1 MDYGAILTRTWEITW
16 RYKGLWIL
24 GLLASCGA
32 AGRSNSNGGPS
43 GSGYTFSGSED
54 LGRLFEAPNETLL
67 IAIAVAIFFLVLFI
81 ALFFLLLGVLG
92 QSGLIAGFSRADD
105 GHDVTLGGAF
115 RLGTQYFW
123 KLLGIRMLIWL
134 AGLLIIVVILA
145 VSIPFFIMTLG
156 VGLLLIP
163 LCLCCLLPLIPLFM
177 LVDAY
182 VILTMVAAVEDDL
195 GVTDSFRRSWQLCK
209 ENFGPVLVMT
219 LILILGTAILSF
231 VLVLPFLIMFVPMIM
246 GLLVGG
252 DQSLAAGMI
261 VSGVCLLASLPFFVL
276 INAVVTTFT
285 TGGWT
290 ITYRRLIGQEGVL
303 ELGTPKTT

>member
-1 MDYGAILTRTWEITW
+1 MDYGAVLTRTWDITW

-43 GSGYTFSGSED
+43 GSGFNFSGSED
-54 LGRLFEAPNETLL
+54 IGRLFEAPNEALL
-67 IAIAVAIFFLVLFI
+67 IAIAVAILFMVLFI

-105 GHDVTLGGAF
+105 GYDVPLGEAF
-115 RLGTQYFW
+115 RLGMQYFW
-123 KLLGIRMLIWL
+123 KLLAIRVLVWL
-134 AGLLIIVVILA
+134 AGLLIMIVILA
-145 VSIPFFIMTLG
+145 VSIPFFIATQG

-182 VILTMVAAVEDDL
+182 VIITMVAAVEEDL
-195 GVTDSFRRSWQLCK
+195 GVTDSFRRSWKLCT

-231 VLVLPFLIMFVPMIM
+231 VLVLPFLIMFLPIVL
-246 GLLVGG
+246 GFLVGG
-252 DQSLAAGMI
+252 DQSIAAGMI
-261 VSGVCLLASLPFFVL
+261 VSGICLLASLPFIFL
-276 INAVVTTFT
+276 INGVITTFT

-290 ITYRRLIGQEGVL
+290 ITYRRLIGQESVQ
-303 ELGTPKTT
+303 ELGTAKTA

>member
-1 MDYGAILTRTWEITW
+1 MDYGAILTRTWGITW

-43 GSGYTFSGSED
+43 GSGFNFSGSED
-54 LGRLFEAPNETLL
+54 IGRLIGAPDEALL

-81 ALFFLLLGVLG
+81 ALLFLLLSVLG
-92 QSGLIAGFSRADD
+92 QSGLIASFSRADD
-105 GHDVTLGGAF
+105 GYDVSVGEAF
-115 RLGTQYFW
+115 RLGMPYFW
-123 KLLGIRMLIWL
+123 KLLAIRVLVWL
-134 AGLLIIVVILA
+134 AGLLIILGILA
-145 VSIPFFIMTLG
+145 VSIPFFIATQG

-163 LCLCCLLPLIPLFM
+163 LLLCCLLPLLPLFM

-182 VILTMVAAVEDDL
+182 VIITMVAAVEEDL
-195 GVTDSFRRSWQLCK
+195 GVIDSFRRSWQLFK

-231 VLVLPFLIMFVPMIM
+231 VLVLPFLIMFVPIVI
-246 GLLVGG
+246 GFLVGG
-252 DQSLAAGMI
+252 DQSIAAGMI
-261 VSGVCLLASLPFFVL
+261 VSGICLLASLPFIFL
-276 INAVVTTFT
+276 INAVITTFT

-290 ITYRRLIGQEGVL
+290 ITYRRLIGQEGVQ
-303 ELGTPKTT
+303 ELGTATTA